1 VSSAKRTTIMSP
13 NAATIYHR
21 NGEKY
26 DGDAVAIPLVT
37 REGVSTLSVSPTA
50 LGQKRLSGAVSDGC
64 HQRYFSASASTTAA
78 AITNIAT
85 WLLVFLHSHGVS
97 PLEIFLIAV
106 SQSPQFPN
114 EQRL

>member
-1 VSSAKRTTIMSP
+1 MTIMSP

-78 AITNIAT
+78 AITNMTICIQRLLARPPGFLFSCIAM
-85 WLLVFLHSHGVS
+85 VFL
-97 PLEIFLIAV
+97 P
-106 SQSPQFPN
+106 
-114 EQRL
+114 